1 MNPRRAPGL
10 AAGLAAVAVVS
21 GCGGS
26 NEAGPDRAART
37 PVTEVTARGDA
48 LTVGVPRGWEV
59 DESGEAGT
67 VVVAADGPDG
77 QRLRVSVYDDL
88 SGAEQTVIEESAL
101 LNARHAVCE
110 RLDDDDTL
118 GDPHLVFDC
127 ARDGSSRRQVYVVLV
142 HDDRSA
148 LVGVELDAASL
159 GDAAT
164 VVGPVVDSVSWP

>member
-1 MNPRRAPGL
+1 MSRLRGV
-10 AAGLAAVAVVS
+10 AAVALLAAALS
-21 GCGGS
+21 ACGS
-26 NEAGPDRAART
+26 ADDSGPDQGART

-48 LTVGVPRGWEV
+48 LTVGVPEGWQV
-59 DESGEAGT
+59 DESGEAGD

-77 QRLRVSVYDDL
+77 QRLRVSVYDEPA
-88 SGAEQTVIEESAL
+88 GAEQAAIEESAL
-101 LNARHAVCE
+101 LNARRTVCE

-127 ARDGSSRRQVYVVLV
+127 TRDGSSRHQVYVVLV

-148 LVGVELDAASL
+148 LVGVELDAAGLS
-159 GDAAT
+159 DAAT